1 MPSKKDRRAYYKAYR
16 EDQKKHS
23 HRVSVRF
30 TPEEYKHFEQEAKA
44 RNISIKTLTQEYVL
58 TSLSMPPLDPTPLKN
73 DLQDLTRLIKPLADN
88 INRMARETNM
98 NRQLK
103 DENELLLEIK
113 SLDDTVRGFI
123 QQKTDHQP

>member
-1 MPSKKDRRAYYKAYR
+1 
-16 EDQKKHS
+16 
-23 HRVSVRF
+23 
-30 TPEEYKHFEQEAKA
+30 
-44 RNISIKTLTQEYVL
+44 
-58 TSLSMPPLDPTPLKN
+58 MPPLDPTPLKN

-88 INRMARETNM
+88 INRIARETNM

-123 QQKTDHQP
+123 QQKTVTQP